1 MYWYYVLCNLRI
13 FFIVSLFFC
22 IVTILAICIWYILD
36 VGERWRTKVLRIV
49 IILGVLLILALCF
62 IPSPDILIHLMK

>member
-1 MYWYYVLCNLRI
+1 MFYVI
-13 FFIVSLFFC
+13 YEYFSLFRCFC
-22 IVTILAICIWYILD
+22 IATILAIWYILD

-49 IILGVLLILALCF
+49 IILGALLILALCF